1 DVPLEVQPP
10 RLHRAGRVP
19 DAAEGNGELG
29 APANVAGL
37 RTHDPRGVPVQVE
50 ATARTGLLVE
60 AGPRAA
66 AAAHHARALTLVCDL
81 PVVLEPGRVGAEH
94 EAVLP
99 VLVRVDD
106 DLEAVDVGEG
116 RITPRIAEHD
126 PARLRVVA
134 DDAEVQRAVGVH
146 DADLGLLRGG
156 LAFEGRN
163 LYESNRRLGVLPR
176 RIVQHLSVE
185 CRGLG

>member
-1 DVPLEVQPP
+1 GNLQPGQRARERQTKQAVLDRQRSPERPLIAPPDVPLEVQPP

-126 PARLRVVA
+126 P
-134 DDAEVQRAVGVH
+134 
-146 DADLGLLRGG
+146 
-156 LAFEGRN
+156 
-163 LYESNRRLGVLPR
+163 
-176 RIVQHLSVE
+176 
-185 CRGLG
+185 